1 MSNSMPQF
9 AVYRFRNFCGYVNAV
24 SYEQALKRAR
34 KLYGRCEVMACGNVK
49 MNRSA
54 NTNGRSDMSYTHG
67 RSPCPTPG
75 FEARRAALIA
85 EHKANH

>member
-1 MSNSMPQF
+1 MSNSMPTF
-9 AVYRFRNFCGYVNAV
+9 AVYRNRAFVGYVNAV
-24 SYEQALKRAR
+24 SYEQALTRA
-34 KLYGRCEVMACGNVK
+34 KGLYGRCEVLATGNVK

-54 NTNGRSDMSYTHG
+54 NVNGRSDMSYTNG

-75 FEARRAALIA
+75 FAARRAALIA